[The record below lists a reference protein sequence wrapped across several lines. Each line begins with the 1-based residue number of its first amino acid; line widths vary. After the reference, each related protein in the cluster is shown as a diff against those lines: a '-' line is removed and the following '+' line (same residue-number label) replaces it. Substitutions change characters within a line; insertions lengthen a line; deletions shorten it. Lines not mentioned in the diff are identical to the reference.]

1 MRPAWD
7 RTKGL
12 VQTILARE
20 LKSEFERTADRLSRK
35 FFKLR

>member
-7 RTKGL
+7 RTKDL
-12 VQTILARE
+12 VLKILAKQ
-20 LKSEFERTADRLSRK
+20 LTIEFERTAARLGKK